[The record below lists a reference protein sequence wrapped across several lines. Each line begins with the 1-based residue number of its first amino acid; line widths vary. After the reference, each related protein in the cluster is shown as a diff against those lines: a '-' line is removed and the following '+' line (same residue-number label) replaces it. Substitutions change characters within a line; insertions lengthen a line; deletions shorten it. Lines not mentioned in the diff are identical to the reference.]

1 MEEMKREQLPETQ
14 KHLEIY
20 EQKKIFVER
29 LSQALSTEALC
40 KKIEYKRLPA
50 QYEEF
55 VKVTWVGD
63 TYDYINVTADSCKAI
78 FMDIARLINKQPPL
92 GQIIDH
98 RHKELIDGWW
108 NNAS

>member
-1 MEEMKREQLPETQ
+1 MEDMKRDHLTEAQ

-20 EQKKIFVER
+20 EQKKQFVES
-29 LSQALSTEALC
+29 LSQTMSSTALC

-55 VKVTWVGD
+55 VKVTWLGD

-78 FMDIARLINKQPPL
+78 FMDIARLINEQPPL
-92 GQIIDH
+92 GQVIDY

-108 NNAS
+108 ENAS

>member
-1 MEEMKREQLPETQ
+1 MKS
-14 KHLEIY
+14 
-20 EQKKIFVER
+20 
-29 LSQALSTEALC
+29 LSQALSAVGLC

-92 GQIIDH
+92 GQILDY

-108 NNAS
+108 ENAS

>member
-1 MEEMKREQLPETQ
+1 MEDMKRDPLTEAQ
-14 KHLEIY
+14 KRQMVY
-20 EQKKIFVER
+20 EAKKAFVES
-29 LSQALSTEALC
+29 LSQTLSKEAIC

-55 VKVTWVGD
+55 IKVTWLGD
-63 TYDYINVTADSCKAI
+63 AYDYINVTADSCKAI

-92 GQIIDH
+92 GQVIDY

-108 NNAS
+108 ENAS